1 MVVEREGRCVLVHV
15 ARVNCAQC
23 GGCGLLARRGEHVME
38 FRARDG
44 AGAEVGDEVLLR
56 VPPHRLILSYL
67 ILFGLPLA
75 CMAGAF
81 GLVALSFALAGGGDY
96 QGAAVIAAVIA
107 GLAGFWLGAFLA
119 GRRGFS
125 PEVLAVL
132 GKAEGG
138 GKSGGY
144 RGEVL

>member
-1 MVVEREGRCVLVHV
+1 MVVEREGHSVLVRV
-15 ARVNCAQC
+15 ARVNCAEC

-38 FRARDG
+38 FKARDS

-56 VPPHRLILSYL
+56 VPPRRLVLSYVL
-67 ILFGLPLA
+67 LFGLPLV

-81 GLVALSFALAGGGDY
+81 GLVKLSFALAGGGDY
-96 QGAAVIAAVIA
+96 QGAAVIGAVLA
-107 GLAGFWLGAFLA
+107 GLAGFWAGAYLA

-132 GKAEGG
+132 GKAESE
-138 GKSGGY
+138 GKAGGY
-144 RGEVL
+144 RGKVL

>member
-1 MVVEREGRCVLVHV
+1 MVSTP
-15 ARVNCAQC
+15 
-23 GGCGLLARRGEHVME
+23 
-38 FRARDG
+38 RDDG
-44 AGAEVGDEVLLR
+44 GAEVGDEVLLR
-56 VPPHRLILSYL
+56 VPPRRLVLSYL
-67 ILFGLPLA
+67 ILFGLPLL

-81 GLVALSFALAGGGDY
+81 GLVALSFSLAGEGNH

-132 GKAEGG
+132 GKAESDGEE
-138 GKSGGY
+138 GGY
-144 RGEVL
+144 RGRVL